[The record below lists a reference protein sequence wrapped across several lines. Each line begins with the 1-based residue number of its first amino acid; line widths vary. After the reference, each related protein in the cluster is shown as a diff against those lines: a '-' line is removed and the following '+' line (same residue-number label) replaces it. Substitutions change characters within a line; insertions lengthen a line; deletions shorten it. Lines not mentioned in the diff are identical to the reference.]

1 MVFAFII
8 RTRTI
13 TRISKVVCHYFSL
26 SLQNGT
32 CCYNNTSL
40 SSFAEEV
47 PLAQSLSQRTDAA
60 IDNYAD
66 VAMSIPRI

>member
-13 TRISKVVCHYFSL
+13 TRVSKVVCHYFSL
-26 SLQNGT
+26 SLKNGT
-32 CCYNNTSL
+32 YYDNTSL
-40 SSFAEEV
+40 SSYAEEV
-47 PLAQSLSQRTDAA
+47 PLAQSLSQRTDA

>member
-13 TRISKVVCHYFSL
+13 TRVSKVVCHYFSL

-32 CCYNNTSL
+32 CYDNTSL
-40 SSFAEEV
+40 SSYAEEV
-47 PLAQSLSQRTDAA
+47 PLAQSLSQRTDA